1 MDDLEREPGTD
12 STCELGCDSAHEP
25 AYESARHPG
34 QAQGPGQARG
44 PAPTRLSLAD
54 VVHRFKTMTTKRY
67 ADGVKQS
74 GWPPFR
80 RRLWQHNYYEHIIR
94 DESALNRLRCYIDEN
109 PLRWASDEENP
120 RKVTS

>member
-1 MDDLEREPGTD
+1 VGDLEREPAPD
-12 STCELGCDSAHEP
+12 STRELGCDSAHES
-25 AYESARHPG
+25 AYESARE
-34 QAQGPGQARG
+34 PGQARG

-74 GWPPFR
+74 GWSPFR
-80 RRLWQHNYYEHIIR
+80 GRLWQRNYYEHIIR
-94 DESALNRLRCYIDEN
+94 DESAFNRLRRYIDEN

-120 RKVTS
+120 RRVTS